1 MIDSNIHLYD
11 SIHISTI
18 FENGK
23 VTYRKGILLW
33 RTEYNY
39 LLTNS
44 SIDRYARIKRIV
56 GPPINAYRIKY
67 TSAIISC
74 PIVLIEKST
83 EKQFK
88 H

>member
-1 MIDSNIHLYD
+1 MNNIHLYD

-23 VTYRKGILLW
+23 VTYRKGILIW
-33 RTEYNY
+33 RSEYNY
-39 LLTNS
+39 VLTNS
-44 SIDRYARIKRIV
+44 SLDRYARTKRIV
-56 GPPINAYRIKY
+56 GPHLNPYLSKY

-83 EKQFK
+83 EKQVK
-88 H
+88 PNS